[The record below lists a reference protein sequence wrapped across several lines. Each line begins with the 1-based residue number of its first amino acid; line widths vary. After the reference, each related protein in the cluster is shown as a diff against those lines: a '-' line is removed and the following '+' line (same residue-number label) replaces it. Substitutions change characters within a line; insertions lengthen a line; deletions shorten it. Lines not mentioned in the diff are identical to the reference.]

1 MEKTDRDR
9 ILTASLKVFET
20 KGLADSTMQEIAAK
34 AKIGRAT
41 LYRHFASKDEV
52 LQALV
57 LREARELFG
66 RLEEAAGAEERPEA
80 LFENALP
87 VALGFFQGHR
97 LLQRVLRKEPEY
109 VIPYL
114 TYQSSGLLSAAVDFM
129 EPYLARAKKT
139 GGLKVEPKV
148 AAEWACRILLSLL
161 TTKSV
166 VADLSDPSELK
177 RYLAPVL
184 GAFAGERP

>member
-1 MEKTDRDR
+1 MAETTRDR
-9 ILTASLKVFET
+9 ILAASLKVFE
-20 KGLADSTMQEIAAK
+20 KQGLAAATMGELALK

-41 LYRHFASKDEV
+41 LYRHFASKEDV

-57 LREARELFG
+57 LSEARELFG
-66 RLEEAAGAEERPEA
+66 RMEEAAGAEDRPEA
-80 LFENALP
+80 LFEKALP
-87 VALGFFQGHR
+87 VALEFFQGHR

-114 TYQSSGLLSAAVDFM
+114 TYRSTGLLTAAVDFM

-139 GGLKVEPKV
+139 GGLKVEAKV

-184 GAFAGERP
+184 GAFAGQKP